1 MASLLLSLLILF
13 SIFSFTAYSA
23 SSVGMSMDLIHRDS
37 SRSPYY
43 NPSLTSKDRA
53 RAIVDRSL
61 SRAHYLSSLISSS
74 TSSPSSIDAKIIPNS
89 FEYLMEFEI
98 GTPPFKVLG
107 IADTGSDLIW
117 LQCKPCIECYHQIPP
132 IFDPRNSS
140 TFSTVSCNTDSCE
153 AIPTAGCGKG
163 SLCQYQYSYGDQSFT
178 IGNLAQETLTFSSNT
193 NGGSSSLPK
202 LFFGCSHET
211 NGTFD
216 KHGGGLVGLGGGSL
230 SLVSQLGSSIGGKF
244 SYCLVPYGQNATST
258 LNFGKDATVKG
269 PGVVSTPIIPG
280 SPDTFYFLTLEE
292 ITIGKDDNNS
302 VVATTTPSG
311 SRKKDDVEGNII
323 IDSGTTITFIP
334 STMLEPLVATL
345 LDKIKLTRVDDPDGL
360 FSLCFKD
367 DGSSTSDDAFPD
379 ITFKFTDAPV
389 VLSPMQTFVH
399 ISDDVVCLAMVS
411 SDDMG
416 ISIYGNIA
424 QQNFHIGY
432 DLTNKRLS
440 IAPAQ
445 CSKF

>member
-1 MASLLLSLLILF
+1 MASLLLISLLILF
-13 SIFSFTAYSA
+13 SILSFNAYSA

-37 SRSPYY
+37 PRSPYY
-43 NPSLTSKDRA
+43 NPSLTSKDRL

-61 SRAHYLSSLISSS
+61 ARAHYLSSLVSDS
-74 TSSPSSIDAKIIPNS
+74 TSSPSSVDAKIIPNS

-117 LQCKPCIECYHQIPP
+117 LQCKPCVQCYPQIPP

-153 AIPTAGCGKG
+153 AIPNTGCDKN
-163 SLCQYQYSYGDQSFT
+163 SLCQYQYSYGDQSYT
-178 IGNLAQETLTFSSNT
+178 IGNLAQETLTFTSDA
-193 NGGSSSLPK
+193 NGGSSSVPQ
-202 LFFGCSHET
+202 LFFGCSHES

-230 SLVSQLGSSIGGKF
+230 SLISQLGSSIDGKF
-244 SYCLVPYGQNATST
+244 SYCLVPYNQNATST
-258 LNFGKDATVKG
+258 LNFGQDATVKG

-280 SPDTFYFLTLEE
+280 SPDTFYFLSLEE
-292 ITIGKDDNNS
+292 ITVGKDDNNS
-302 VVATTTPSG
+302 VVAIPPG
-311 SRKKDDVEGNII
+311 SRKRDDVEGNII
-323 IDSGTTITFIP
+323 IDSGTTLTFIP
-334 STMLEPLVATL
+334 STMLDPLVATL
-345 LDKIKLTRVDDPDGL
+345 SDKIKLTRVDDPDGL

-367 DGSSTSDDAFPD
+367 DGSASDDAFPD

-389 VLSPMQTFVH
+389 VLSPLQAFVA
-399 ISDDVVCLAMVS
+399 ISDDVVCLGMVS

-416 ISIYGNIA
+416 ISIYGNVA

-432 DLTNKRLS
+432 DFTNKLLS